1 MNSPRPHTW
10 EDPEAFKDALKDKG
24 LKATRQRVAVHEAMM
39 ELGHASAD
47 MVRDLIVS
55 KGKAKVTTASVYN
68 ILAQMAL
75 LGIYSHRLSIGGKM
89 YFDVDPSCHLHLYDP
104 QAGQYFEVQDEEL
117 MEMVE
122 TRCKRR
128 RFKGYKVDAVDVQI
142 ICHPAQPKTTTQP
155 KTTIKKK

>member
-10 EDPEAFKDALKDKG
+10 EDLEAFKEALKDKG
-24 LKATRQRVAVHEAMM
+24 LKATRQRVAVHEVMM
-39 ELGHASAD
+39 RLGHASAD
-47 MVRDLIVS
+47 MVRDELS
-55 KGKAKVTTASVYN
+55 KKVTTASVYN

-89 YFDVDPSCHLHLYDP
+89 FFDVNPSCRLHLYDP
-104 QAGQYFEVQDEEL
+104 QAGLYVDLEDEEL
-117 MEMVE
+117 TEMVE

-128 RFKGYKVDAVDVQI
+128 RFKGYKVDAVDIQI
-142 ICHPAQPKTTTQP
+142 ICHPDQPKTPAQP